1 MCPSCGH
8 WRKIQ
13 QYFGLGKTF
22 LVSRS
27 LPRLGLRA
35 TCWNYK
41 ISQCVVLK
49 TKRQAIIKNQNKIF
63 HSHWDKRHK
72 FPLRI
77 DPLAA
82 RRQTIQKKLGHVERV
97 SAVPIVFGGTCG
109 SRWLCLTADLGQVS
123 GHGTLRDMGT
133 KCKTRI
139 RRVGIGLSIV
149 IYWLILNVST
159 PTFQSSSR

>member
-13 QYFGLGKTF
+13 QYFGLAKTF

-49 TKRQAIIKNQNKIF
+49 TKREAIIKNQNKIF

-82 RRQTIQKKLGHVERV
+82 RRQTIQKKTWSCWEGVRSSCRFRGHLRLKVIMFDSR
-97 SAVPIVFGGTCG
+97 PGT
-109 SRWLCLTADLGQVS
+109 SVWTRDTT
-123 GHGTLRDMGT
+123 GHG
-133 KCKTRI
+133 
-139 RRVGIGLSIV
+139 
-149 IYWLILNVST
+149 Y
-159 PTFQSSSR
+159 

>member
-13 QYFGLGKTF
+13 QYFGLAKTF

-49 TKRQAIIKNQNKIF
+49 TKREAIIKNQSKIF

-82 RRQTIQKKLGHVERV
+82 RRQTIQKKTWSCWEGVRSSCRFRGHLRLKVIMFDSR
-97 SAVPIVFGGTCG
+97 PGT
-109 SRWLCLTADLGQVS
+109 SVWTRDTT
-123 GHGTLRDMGT
+123 GHG
-133 KCKTRI
+133 
-139 RRVGIGLSIV
+139 
-149 IYWLILNVST
+149 Y
-159 PTFQSSSR
+159 

>member
-13 QYFGLGKTF
+13 QYFGLAKTF
-22 LVSRS
+22 LVFRS

-77 DPLAA
+77 DPFAA
-82 RRQTIQKKLGHVERV
+82 RQTIQKKKNLVMLRGCPQFLSFSGALAAQGDYVWQPTWDKCLDTGHYGTWVLSAKLELDV
-97 SAVPIVFGGTCG
+97 SKLASVLWF
-109 SRWLCLTADLGQVS
+109 
-123 GHGTLRDMGT
+123 
-133 KCKTRI
+133 
-139 RRVGIGLSIV
+139 IGLS
-149 IYWLILNVST
+149 
-159 PTFQSSSR
+159 